1 MEENIDYTNSYSS
14 VGSIDSIRLILAIA
28 ASGKLKL
35 NVLDISNAF
44 QTSVVFDPDDCT
56 YITLPPFYLEW
67 FHHH

>member
-56 YITLPPFYLEW
+56 YITLPSFYLEW